1 MAFSNDQY
9 EWCETEPM
17 VWTRS
22 VDEVELFYAAL
33 AEQWRGTGR
42 MFFAMTGHISITV
55 DAPVDWCSDMESAV
69 DIALQHAWLA
79 LRFDHPTIGAR
90 VVRDSRLG
98 GGFTK
103 TYHTLIDAIDQRA
116 WLDQTLV
123 KISTGQTGAEWA
135 NSDPPA
141 PVYPTLFVVSPPAV
155 APSPGSARKRI
166 RRDLV
171 IRSPHDIMD
180 GIGTLML
187 LNNLVKH
194 AARAYS
200 QGKSFQLPVFGGAE
214 APNLSPPYRIAAG
227 VPPTPTTAQ
236 TARLQALAEEKRS
249 AALGVELLT
258 VPLSSTEVVP
268 GKHQRVA
275 ITLPVQ
281 ETARILAK
289 GRELGATVTHIF
301 HAAIP
306 MAMRDIQDPAAEAR
320 RVRYVNYIL
329 RNERPSC
336 VYPYSTDLH
345 PASVYHSVSG
355 GSLMVDLTV
364 PRADSAGSSA
374 DEQVEEYGRIVSKMK
389 DFYFGVKTDAEHAHI
404 APLIWAGAV
413 PPLPP
418 PSDEAPPVPAP
429 NKAPSVSISSM
440 GRIDPIIV
448 PSKGPFE
455 MHDPWVTGEELGT
468 GLGVFLGTY
477 RDRLTLSAAYN
488 DAFHDEAKVQDFLER
503 CKDIVYRGLGI

>member
-187 LNNLVKH
+187 LNNL
-194 AARAYS
+194 
-200 QGKSFQLPVFGGAE
+200 
-214 APNLSPPYRIAAG
+214 PPYRIAAG

-404 APLIWAGAV
+404 AP
-413 PPLPP
+413 
-418 PSDEAPPVPAP
+418 
-429 NKAPSVSISSM
+429 SS
-440 GRIDPIIV
+440 GLGPIDPIIV